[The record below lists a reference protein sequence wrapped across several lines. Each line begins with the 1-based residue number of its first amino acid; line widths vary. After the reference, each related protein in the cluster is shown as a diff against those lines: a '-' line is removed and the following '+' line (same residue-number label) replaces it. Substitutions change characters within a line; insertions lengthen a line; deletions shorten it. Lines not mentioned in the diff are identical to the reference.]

1 MVKVDNKR
9 QPMKASMLPG
19 KMKAIR
25 TGKRPDG

>member
-19 KMKAIR
+19 KTKGNAMAAAE
-25 TGKRPDG
+25 